1 MESRLV
7 SRHLMLAGPR
17 RGLGMPSRPLG
28 AAWGGR
34 GRQSLL
40 LQCPA
45 ARAGGVPAAVA
56 AAHECQKAK
65 TRVSRGSR
73 PARSLRGAEGAA
85 ARVPSL
91 RLGGGRCLLSKKAH
105 DRALPCRRRR
115 FALGWHAAARLS
127 GSQHPQAAARGA
139 RQRCEAPG
147 SQAATR
153 GALVG
158 RREERRGGSTRSVTR
173 PSRGARHLSEHSFHC
188 ARAAASAVAPSR

>member
-1 MESRLV
+1 
-7 SRHLMLAGPR
+7 MLAGPR

-115 FALGWHAAARLS
+115 FALGWHAARLS